1 MRNLRK
7 RYMIG
12 MGKYRSIGLLCLVC
26 MIALTGCALHRNAA
40 GGGELPDG
48 ERQKFEYFYLEAERQ
63 KAIGHDDAAFDLMSR
78 AAEIDTASAAA
89 RFFLAP
95 YYLRLGMYDKAR
107 NDLRYAAE
115 QYPDNYWYNV
125 VYANFSQQSG
135 QHDEAIRIWSRLLE
149 QNPDKSEI
157 NSALAEAYTAKGDLK
172 SAVACYDSLEVSMG
186 MMEPITIEKLKLYGY
201 MGDKEAMVAEA
212 EKLQRTFPQNTDYM
226 RLLGDIYLEA
236 GRDSS
241 ALAMYDRALM
251 LEPENGYVYLSK
263 AGYYEKKGDSI
274 AYNNE
279 IRNALINRHIDVSTK
294 LSIFSTYIVD
304 LMKKKQE
311 LNRVD
316 SLFAEMLE
324 QYPQEEPV
332 HRLFGMY
339 LSSRK
344 EFTRAEEQY
353 AIATD
358 LAPSNPENWLQLI
371 GLYLYQEKYADVI
384 RVGKR
389 AIQYVPDQKDI
400 YMYVAVAS
408 AQTKSYAEAL
418 EMLQTGLTYVDE
430 GDNGTKSFFYGQM
443 GDVYHSSGD
452 REKAYAMYDQALSY
466 NASNVPVLN
475 NYSYFLAIEGRDLDK
490 AERMSAQTVKAEP
503 DNATYLDTY
512 AWIFFKKGDYSL
524 ARLYMKNA
532 LDKSEEPSAELYEH
546 YGDILFMLGEVDEA
560 VEYWQKALD
569 LGSESAE
576 VLKQKIEQ
584 KKYIE
589 P

>member
-1 MRNLRK
+1 MQR
-7 RYMIG
+7 
-12 MGKYRSIGLLCLVC
+12 YRSFVWLCAGLCLV
-26 MIALTGCALHRNAA
+26 LTSCGLYRNTA
-40 GGGELPDG
+40 GGELSD
-48 ERQKFEYFYLEAERQ
+48 EARQKFEYFYLEAERQ
-63 KAIGHDDAAFDLMSR
+63 KALGHNDAAFDLMCR
-78 AAEIDTASAAA
+78 AAEIDTTSAAA

-95 YYLRLGMYDKAR
+95 YYLQLGNYEQAR
-107 NDLRYAAE
+107 TDLRYAAE
-115 QYPDNYWYNV
+115 QYPGNYWYNV

-135 QHDEAIRIWSRLLE
+135 KHDEAIRIWSRLLK
-149 QNPDKSEI
+149 QNPDKGEI

-172 SAVACYDSLEVSMG
+172 SAVACYDSLESAMG

-201 MGDKEAMVAEA
+201 MGNRDAMVAEA

-226 RLLGDIYLEA
+226 RLLGDIYLEV
-236 GRDSS
+236 GRDSA
-241 ALAMYDRALM
+241 ALSMYDRALA

-279 IRNALINRHIDVSTK
+279 IRNALMNRHIDVNTK
-294 LSIFSTYIVD
+294 LNIFSTYIID

-311 LNRVD
+311 LHRVD
-316 SLFAEMLE
+316 SLFTDMLE

-339 LSSRK
+339 LSSRQ

-353 AIATD
+353 AIAAD
-358 LAPSNPENWLQLI
+358 LAPTNPENWLQLI
-371 GLYLYQEKYADVI
+371 GLYLYQEKYPEVI
-384 RVGKR
+384 EVGKR

-408 AQTKSYAEAL
+408 TQAKSYAEAL
-418 EMLQTGLTYVDE
+418 DMLETGLTYVDE
-430 GDNGTKSFFYGQM
+430 RDNETKSFFYGQM

-452 REKAYAMYDQALSY
+452 REKAYAMYDKALSY
-466 NASNVPVLN
+466 NASNIAVLN
-475 NYSYFLAIEGRDLDK
+475 NYSYFLATEGRDLDK

-532 LDKSEEPSAELYEH
+532 LDKSPEASAELFEH
-546 YGDILFMLGEVDEA
+546 YGDILYMLGEVDEA

-569 LGSESAE
+569 AGSESAE
-576 VLKQKIEQ
+576 LLKEKIKQ

>member
-1 MRNLRK
+1 MQR
-7 RYMIG
+7 
-12 MGKYRSIGLLCLVC
+12 YRSIVWLCAGLCLV
-26 MIALTGCALHRNAA
+26 LTSCGLYRNTA
-40 GGGELPDG
+40 GGELSD
-48 ERQKFEYFYLEAERQ
+48 EARQKFEYFYLEAERQ
-63 KAIGHDDAAFDLMSR
+63 KALGHNDAAFDLMCR
-78 AAEIDTASAAA
+78 AAEIDTTSAAA

-95 YYLRLGMYDKAR
+95 YYLQLGNYEQAR
-107 NDLRYAAE
+107 TDLRYAAE
-115 QYPDNYWYNV
+115 QYPGNYWYNV

-135 QHDEAIRIWSRLLE
+135 QHDEAIRIWSRLLK
-149 QNPDKSEI
+149 QNPDKGEI

-172 SAVACYDSLEVSMG
+172 SAVACYDSLESAMG

-201 MGDKEAMVAEA
+201 MGNRDAMVAEA

-226 RLLGDIYLEA
+226 RLLGDIYLEV
-236 GRDSS
+236 GRDSA
-241 ALAMYDRALM
+241 ALSMYDRALA

-279 IRNALINRHIDVSTK
+279 IRNALMNRHIDVNTK
-294 LSIFSTYIVD
+294 LNIFSTYIID

-316 SLFAEMLE
+316 SLFADMLE

-339 LSSRK
+339 LSSRQ

-353 AIATD
+353 AIAAD
-358 LAPSNPENWLQLI
+358 LAPTNPENWLQLI
-371 GLYLYQEKYADVI
+371 GLYLYQEKYPEVI
-384 RVGKR
+384 EVGKR

-408 AQTKSYAEAL
+408 TQTKSYAEAL
-418 EMLQTGLTYVDE
+418 DMLETGLTYVDE
-430 GDNGTKSFFYGQM
+430 RDNETKSFFYGQM

-452 REKAYAMYDQALSY
+452 REKAYAMYDKALSY
-466 NASNVPVLN
+466 NASNIAVLN
-475 NYSYFLAIEGRDLDK
+475 NYSYFLATEGRDLDK

-532 LDKSEEPSAELYEH
+532 LDKSPEASAELFEH
-546 YGDILFMLGEVDEA
+546 YGDILYMLGEVDEA

-569 LGSESAE
+569 AGSESAE
-576 VLKQKIEQ
+576 LLKEKIKQ

>member
-1 MRNLRK
+1 
-7 RYMIG
+7 
-12 MGKYRSIGLLCLVC
+12 
-26 MIALTGCALHRNAA
+26 
-40 GGGELPDG
+40 
-48 ERQKFEYFYLEAERQ
+48 
-63 KAIGHDDAAFDLMSR
+63 MSR

-95 YYLRLGMYDKAR
+95 YYLRLGLYDQAR
-107 NDLRYAAE
+107 GDLRYAAE
-115 QYPDNYWYNV
+115 QHPENYWYNV

-135 QHDEAIRIWSRLLE
+135 QHDEAIRIWSRLLK
-149 QNPDKSEI
+149 QNPDKGEI

-172 SAVACYDSLEVSMG
+172 SAVACYDSLESSMG
-186 MMEPITIEKLKLYGY
+186 IKAPITIEKLKLYEH
-201 MGDKEAMVAEA
+201 MGDMDAMVSEA

-241 ALAMYDRALM
+241 ALAMYDRALEV
-251 LEPENGYVYLSK
+251 EPENGYVYLSK

-279 IRNALINRHIDVSTK
+279 IRNALINRHIDVDTK
-294 LSIFSTYIVD
+294 LNIFSTYIVD

-400 YMYVAVAS
+400 YMCVAVAS
-408 AQTKSYAEAL
+408 TQTKSYAEAL
-418 EMLQTGLTYVDE
+418 EMLETGLTYVDE

-452 REKAYAMYDQALSY
+452 REKAYAMYDLALSY
-466 NASNVPVLN
+466 NASNIPVLN
-475 NYSYFLAIEGRDLDK
+475 NYSYFLAVEGRDLDK

-532 LDKSEEPSAELYEH
+532 IDKSPEPSAELYEH
-546 YGDILFMLGEVDEA
+546 YGDILAMLGELDEA
-560 VEYWQKALD
+560 VTYWQKALD
-569 LGSESAE
+569 LGSESAD
-576 VLKQKIEQ
+576 VLKEKIEQ

-589 P
+589 K

>member
-1 MRNLRK
+1 MQR
-7 RYMIG
+7 
-12 MGKYRSIGLLCLVC
+12 YRSFVWLCAGLCLV
-26 MIALTGCALHRNAA
+26 LTSCGLYRNTA
-40 GGGELPDG
+40 GGELSD
-48 ERQKFEYFYLEAERQ
+48 EARQKFEYFYLEAERQ
-63 KAIGHDDAAFDLMSR
+63 KALGHNDAAFDLMCR
-78 AAEIDTASAAA
+78 AAEIDTTSAAA

-95 YYLRLGMYDKAR
+95 YYLQLGNYEQAR
-107 NDLRYAAE
+107 TDLRYAAE
-115 QYPDNYWYNV
+115 QYPGNYWYNV

-135 QHDEAIRIWSRLLE
+135 KHDEAIRIWSRLLK
-149 QNPDKSEI
+149 QNPDKGEI

-172 SAVACYDSLEVSMG
+172 SAVACYDSLESAMG

-201 MGDKEAMVAEA
+201 MGNRDAMVAEA

-226 RLLGDIYLEA
+226 RLLGDIYLEV
-236 GRDSS
+236 GRDSA
-241 ALAMYDRALM
+241 ALSMYDRALA

-279 IRNALINRHIDVSTK
+279 IRNALMNRHIDVNTK
-294 LSIFSTYIVD
+294 LNIFSTYIID

-316 SLFAEMLE
+316 SLFADMLE

-344 EFTRAEEQY
+344 EFARAEEQY
-353 AIATD
+353 ATAAD
-358 LAPSNPENWLQLI
+358 LAPTNPENWLQLI
-371 GLYLYQEKYADVI
+371 GLYLYQEKYPEVI
-384 RVGKR
+384 EVGKR
-389 AIQYVPDQKDI
+389 SIQYVPDQKDI

-408 AQTKSYAEAL
+408 TQTKSYAEAL
-418 EMLQTGLTYVDE
+418 DMLETGLTYVDE
-430 GDNGTKSFFYGQM
+430 RDNETKSFFYGQM

-452 REKAYAMYDQALSY
+452 REKAYAMYDKALSY
-466 NASNVPVLN
+466 NASNIAVLN
-475 NYSYFLAIEGRDLDK
+475 NYSYFLATEGRDLDK

-532 LDKSEEPSAELYEH
+532 LDKSPEASAELFEH
-546 YGDILFMLGEVDEA
+546 YGDILYMLGEVDEA

-569 LGSESAE
+569 AGSESAE
-576 VLKQKIEQ
+576 LLKEKIKQ

>member
-1 MRNLRK
+1 MQR
-7 RYMIG
+7 
-12 MGKYRSIGLLCLVC
+12 YRSFVWLCAGLCLV
-26 MIALTGCALHRNAA
+26 LTSCGLYRNTA
-40 GGGELPDG
+40 GGELSD
-48 ERQKFEYFYLEAERQ
+48 EARQKFEYFYLEAERQ
-63 KAIGHDDAAFDLMSR
+63 KALGHNDAAFDLMCR
-78 AAEIDTASAAA
+78 AAEIDTTSAAA

-95 YYLRLGMYDKAR
+95 YYLQLGNYEQAR
-107 NDLRYAAE
+107 TDLRYAAE
-115 QYPDNYWYNV
+115 QYPGNYWYNV

-135 QHDEAIRIWSRLLE
+135 QHDEAIRIWSRLLK
-149 QNPDKSEI
+149 QNPDKGEI

-172 SAVACYDSLEVSMG
+172 SAVACYDSLESAMG

-201 MGDKEAMVAEA
+201 MGNRDAMVAEA

-226 RLLGDIYLEA
+226 RLLGDIYLEV
-236 GRDSS
+236 GRDSA
-241 ALAMYDRALM
+241 ALSMYDRALA

-279 IRNALINRHIDVSTK
+279 IRNALMNRHIDVNTK
-294 LSIFSTYIVD
+294 LNIFSTYIID

-316 SLFAEMLE
+316 SLFADMLE

-339 LSSRK
+339 LSSRQ
-344 EFTRAEEQY
+344 EFARAEEQY
-353 AIATD
+353 AIAAD
-358 LAPSNPENWLQLI
+358 LAPTNPENWLQLI
-371 GLYLYQEKYADVI
+371 GLYLYQEKYPEVI
-384 RVGKR
+384 EVGKR

-408 AQTKSYAEAL
+408 TQTKSYAEAL
-418 EMLQTGLTYVDE
+418 DMLETGLTYVDE
-430 GDNGTKSFFYGQM
+430 RDNETKSFFYGQM

-452 REKAYAMYDQALSY
+452 REKAYAMYDKALSY
-466 NASNVPVLN
+466 NASNIAVLN
-475 NYSYFLAIEGRDLDK
+475 NYSYFLATEGRDLDK

-532 LDKSEEPSAELYEH
+532 IDKSPEPSAELFEH
-546 YGDILFMLGEVDEA
+546 YGDILYMLGEVDEA

-569 LGSESAE
+569 LGSESAD
-576 VLKQKIEQ
+576 VLKEKIKQ

-589 P
+589 Q

>member
-1 MRNLRK
+1 MK
-7 RYMIG
+7 
-12 MGKYRSIGLLCLVC
+12 KYRYIGLLCLAGCV
-26 MIALTGCALHRNAA
+26 ALSGCAVHRSTVAD
-40 GGGELPDG
+40 ELSAG

-63 KAIGHDDAAFDLMSR
+63 KALGHNDAAFDLMSR
-78 AAEIDTASAAA
+78 AAEIDTTSAAA

-95 YYLRLGMYDKAR
+95 YYLQLGLYDQAR

-115 QYPDNYWYNV
+115 EYPDNYWYNV
-125 VYANFSQQSG
+125 VYANFSQRSG
-135 QHDEAIRIWSRLLE
+135 QHDEAIRIWSRLLKK
-149 QNPDKSEI
+149 NPDKGEI

-172 SAVACYDSLEVSMG
+172 SAIACYDSLESSMG
-186 MMEPITIEKLKLYGY
+186 MMEPITIEKLRLYGY
-201 MGDKEAMVAEA
+201 MGDKEAMVSEA
-212 EKLQRTFPQNTDYM
+212 EKLQHTFPQNTDYM

-236 GRDSS
+236 GRDSA
-241 ALAMYDRALM
+241 ALSMYDRALS

-279 IRNALINRHIDVSTK
+279 IRNALLNRHVDVDTK
-294 LSIFSTYIVD
+294 LNIFRTYIVD
-304 LMKKKQE
+304 LMKKNKE

-316 SLFAEMLE
+316 SLFVEMLE

-332 HRLFGMY
+332 HSLYGMY

-344 EFTRAEEQY
+344 EFSRAEEQY

-358 LAPSNPENWLQLI
+358 LDPTNPDNWLQLI
-371 GLYLYQEKYADVI
+371 GLYLYQEKYPDVI

-418 EMLQTGLTYVDE
+418 EMLETGLTYVDE

-443 GDVYHSSGD
+443 GDVYHSSGN
-452 REKAYAMYDQALSY
+452 REKAYEMYDLALSY
-466 NASNVPVLN
+466 NASNIPVLN
-475 NYSYFLAIEGRDLDK
+475 NYSYFLALDGSDLDK

-532 LDKSEEPSAELYEH
+532 IDKSPEPSAELFEH
-546 YGDILFMLGEVDEA
+546 YGDILYMLGEVDEA

-569 LGSESAE
+569 LGSESAD
-576 VLKQKIEQ
+576 VLKEKIKQ

-589 P
+589 Q

>member
-1 MRNLRK
+1 MQR
-7 RYMIG
+7 
-12 MGKYRSIGLLCLVC
+12 YRSIVWLCAGLCLV
-26 MIALTGCALHRNAA
+26 LTSCGLYRNTA
-40 GGGELPDG
+40 GGELSD
-48 ERQKFEYFYLEAERQ
+48 EARQKFEYFYLEAERQ
-63 KAIGHDDAAFDLMSR
+63 KALGHNDAAFDLMCR
-78 AAEIDTASAAA
+78 AAEIDTTSAAA

-95 YYLRLGMYDKAR
+95 YYLQLGNYEQAR
-107 NDLRYAAE
+107 TDLRYAAE
-115 QYPDNYWYNV
+115 QYPGNYWYNV

-135 QHDEAIRIWSRLLE
+135 QHDEAIRIWSRLLK
-149 QNPDKSEI
+149 QNPDKGEI

-172 SAVACYDSLEVSMG
+172 SAVACYDSLESAMG

-201 MGDKEAMVAEA
+201 MGNREAMVAEA
-212 EKLQRTFPQNTDYM
+212 AKLQRTFPQNTDYM
-226 RLLGDIYLEA
+226 RLLGDIYLEV
-236 GRDSS
+236 GRDSA
-241 ALAMYDRALM
+241 ALSMYDRALA

-279 IRNALINRHIDVSTK
+279 IRNALMNRHIDVNTK
-294 LSIFSTYIVD
+294 LNIFSTYIID

-311 LNRVD
+311 LHRVD
-316 SLFAEMLE
+316 SLFTDMLE

-339 LSSRK
+339 LSSRQ

-353 AIATD
+353 AIAAD
-358 LAPSNPENWLQLI
+358 LAPTNPENWLQLI
-371 GLYLYQEKYADVI
+371 GLYLYQEKYPEVI
-384 RVGKR
+384 EVGKR

-408 AQTKSYAEAL
+408 TQTKSYAEAL
-418 EMLQTGLTYVDE
+418 DMLETGLTYVDE
-430 GDNGTKSFFYGQM
+430 RDNETKSFFYGQM

-452 REKAYAMYDQALSY
+452 REKAYAMYDKALSY
-466 NASNVPVLN
+466 NASNIAVLN
-475 NYSYFLAIEGRDLDK
+475 NYSYFLATEGRDLDK

-532 LDKSEEPSAELYEH
+532 LDKSPEASAELFEH
-546 YGDILFMLGEVDEA
+546 YGDILYMLGEVDEA

-569 LGSESAE
+569 AGSESAE
-576 VLKQKIEQ
+576 LLKEKIKQ

>member
-1 MRNLRK
+1 MQR
-7 RYMIG
+7 
-12 MGKYRSIGLLCLVC
+12 YRSFVWLCAGLCLV
-26 MIALTGCALHRNAA
+26 LTSCGLYRNTA
-40 GGGELPDG
+40 GGELSD
-48 ERQKFEYFYLEAERQ
+48 EARQKFEYFYLEAERQ
-63 KAIGHDDAAFDLMSR
+63 KALGHNDAAFDLMCR
-78 AAEIDTASAAA
+78 AAEIDTTSAAA

-95 YYLRLGMYDKAR
+95 YYLQLGNYEQAR
-107 NDLRYAAE
+107 TDLRYAAE
-115 QYPDNYWYNV
+115 QYPGNYWYNV

-135 QHDEAIRIWSRLLE
+135 QHDEAIRIWSRLLK
-149 QNPDKSEI
+149 QNPDKGEI

-172 SAVACYDSLEVSMG
+172 SAVACYDSLESAMG

-201 MGDKEAMVAEA
+201 MGNREAMVAEA
-212 EKLQRTFPQNTDYM
+212 AKLQRTFPQNTDYM
-226 RLLGDIYLEA
+226 RLLGDIYLEV
-236 GRDSS
+236 GRDSA
-241 ALAMYDRALM
+241 ALSMYDRALA

-279 IRNALINRHIDVSTK
+279 IRNALMNRHIDVNTK
-294 LSIFSTYIVD
+294 LNIFSTYIID

-311 LNRVD
+311 LHRVD
-316 SLFAEMLE
+316 SLFTDMLE

-339 LSSRK
+339 LSSRQ

-353 AIATD
+353 AIAAD
-358 LAPSNPENWLQLI
+358 LAPTNPENWLQLI
-371 GLYLYQEKYADVI
+371 GLYLYQEKYPEVI
-384 RVGKR
+384 EVGKR

-408 AQTKSYAEAL
+408 TQTKSYAEAL
-418 EMLQTGLTYVDE
+418 DMLETGLTYVDE
-430 GDNGTKSFFYGQM
+430 RDNETKSFFYGQM

-452 REKAYAMYDQALSY
+452 REKAYAMYDKALSY
-466 NASNVPVLN
+466 NASNIAVLN
-475 NYSYFLAIEGRDLDK
+475 NYSYFLATEGRDLDK

-532 LDKSEEPSAELYEH
+532 LDKSPEASAELFEH
-546 YGDILFMLGEVDEA
+546 YGDILYMLGEVDEA

-569 LGSESAE
+569 AGSESAE
-576 VLKQKIEQ
+576 LLKEKIKQ

>member
-1 MRNLRK
+1 MQR
-7 RYMIG
+7 
-12 MGKYRSIGLLCLVC
+12 YRSFVWLCAGLCLV
-26 MIALTGCALHRNAA
+26 LTSCGLYRNTA
-40 GGGELPDG
+40 GGELSD
-48 ERQKFEYFYLEAERQ
+48 EAHQKFEYFYLEAERQ
-63 KAIGHDDAAFDLMSR
+63 KALGHNDAAFDLMCR
-78 AAEIDTASAAA
+78 AAEIDTTSAAA

-95 YYLRLGMYDKAR
+95 YYLQLGNYEQAR
-107 NDLRYAAE
+107 TDLRYAAE
-115 QYPDNYWYNV
+115 QYPGNYWYNV

-135 QHDEAIRIWSRLLE
+135 QHDEAIRIWSRLLK
-149 QNPDKSEI
+149 QNPDKGEI

-172 SAVACYDSLEVSMG
+172 SAVACYDSLESAMG

-201 MGDKEAMVAEA
+201 MGNRDAMVAEA

-226 RLLGDIYLEA
+226 RLLGDIYLEV
-236 GRDSS
+236 GRDSA
-241 ALAMYDRALM
+241 ALSMYDRALA

-279 IRNALINRHIDVSTK
+279 IRNALMNRHIDVNTK
-294 LSIFSTYIVD
+294 LNIFSTYIID

-316 SLFAEMLE
+316 SLFADMLE

-344 EFTRAEEQY
+344 EFARAEEQY
-353 AIATD
+353 ATAAD
-358 LAPSNPENWLQLI
+358 LAPTNPENWLQLI
-371 GLYLYQEKYADVI
+371 GLYLYQEKYPEVI
-384 RVGKR
+384 EVGKR
-389 AIQYVPDQKDI
+389 SIQYVPDQKDI

-408 AQTKSYAEAL
+408 TQTKSYAEAL
-418 EMLQTGLTYVDE
+418 DMLETGLTYVDE
-430 GDNGTKSFFYGQM
+430 RDNETKSFFYGQM

-452 REKAYAMYDQALSY
+452 REKAYAMYDKALSY
-466 NASNVPVLN
+466 NASNIAVLN
-475 NYSYFLAIEGRDLDK
+475 NYSYFLATEGRDLDK

-532 LDKSEEPSAELYEH
+532 LDKSPEASAELFEH
-546 YGDILFMLGEVDEA
+546 YGDILYMLGEVDEA

-569 LGSESAE
+569 AGSESAE
-576 VLKQKIEQ
+576 LLKEKIKQ

>member
-1 MRNLRK
+1 MQR
-7 RYMIG
+7 
-12 MGKYRSIGLLCLVC
+12 YRSIVWLCAGLCLV
-26 MIALTGCALHRNAA
+26 LTSCGLYRNTA
-40 GGGELPDG
+40 GGELSD
-48 ERQKFEYFYLEAERQ
+48 EARQKFEYFYLEAERQ
-63 KAIGHDDAAFDLMSR
+63 KALGHNDAAFDLMCR
-78 AAEIDTASAAA
+78 AAEIDTTSAAA

-95 YYLRLGMYDKAR
+95 YYLQLGNYEQAR
-107 NDLRYAAE
+107 TDLRYAAE
-115 QYPDNYWYNV
+115 QYPGNYWYNV

-135 QHDEAIRIWSRLLE
+135 QHDEAIRIWSRLLK
-149 QNPDKSEI
+149 QNPDKGEI

-172 SAVACYDSLEVSMG
+172 SAVACYDSLESAMG

-201 MGDKEAMVAEA
+201 MGNRDAMVAEA

-226 RLLGDIYLEA
+226 RLLGDIYLEV
-236 GRDSS
+236 GRDSA
-241 ALAMYDRALM
+241 ALSMYDRALA

-279 IRNALINRHIDVSTK
+279 IRNALMNRHIDVNTK
-294 LSIFSTYIVD
+294 LNIFSTYIID

-311 LNRVD
+311 LHRVD
-316 SLFAEMLE
+316 SLFTDMLE

-339 LSSRK
+339 LSSRQ

-353 AIATD
+353 AIAAD
-358 LAPSNPENWLQLI
+358 LAPTNPENWLQLI
-371 GLYLYQEKYADVI
+371 GLYLYQEKYPEVI
-384 RVGKR
+384 EVGKR

-408 AQTKSYAEAL
+408 TQTKSYAEAL
-418 EMLQTGLTYVDE
+418 DMLETGLTYVDE
-430 GDNGTKSFFYGQM
+430 RDNETKSFFYGQM

-452 REKAYAMYDQALSY
+452 REKAYAMYDKALSY
-466 NASNVPVLN
+466 NASNIAVLN
-475 NYSYFLAIEGRDLDK
+475 NYSYFLATEGRDLDK

-532 LDKSEEPSAELYEH
+532 LDKSPEASAELFEH
-546 YGDILFMLGEVDEA
+546 YGDILYMLGEVDEA

-569 LGSESAE
+569 AGSESAE
-576 VLKQKIEQ
+576 LLKEKIKQ

>member
-1 MRNLRK
+1 MGIKMRK
-7 RYMIG
+7 YKV
-12 MGKYRSIGLLCLVC
+12 MGLFSLLAVLF
-26 MIALTGCALHRNAA
+26 LSGCALHKGTARDSEILSAD
-40 GGGELPDG
+40 EY
-48 ERQKFEYFYLEAERQ
+48 QKFEYFYLEAERM
-63 KAIGHDDAAFDLMSR
+63 KAIGENDAAFDLMRR
-78 AAEIDTASAAA
+78 AADIDTTSAAA

-95 YYLRLGMYDKAR
+95 YYLRMGLYEQAR
-107 NDLRYAAE
+107 NDEPAAAE
-115 QYPDNYWYNV
+115 IYPDNYWYNV

-135 QHDEAIRIWSRLLE
+135 QHDEAIRIWSRLLK

-172 SAVACYDSLEVSMG
+172 SAVACYDSMEMAMG
-186 MMEPITIEKLKLYGY
+186 MMEPITIEKLRLYEH
-201 MGDKEAMVAEA
+201 MHDMESMVSEA
-212 EKLQRTFPQNTDYM
+212 EKLQRTYPHNTDYM
-226 RLLGDIYLEA
+226 KLLGDIYLEA

-241 ALAMYDRALM
+241 ALSMYDRALE
-251 LEPENGYVYLSK
+251 LEPENGYVYLSR

-279 IRNALINRHIDVSTK
+279 IRNALMNRHIDVDTK

-344 EFTRAEEQY
+344 EFAQAEEQY

-371 GLYLYQEKYADVI
+371 GLYLYQEKYPDVI
-384 RVGKR
+384 RVGKK
-389 AIQYVPDQKDI
+389 AIQYVPDQNDI

-408 AQTKSYAEAL
+408 MQTKSYDEAL
-418 EMLQTGLTYVDE
+418 EMLETGLSYVDE
-430 GDNGTKSFFYGQM
+430 GDTRTKSFFYGQM
-443 GDVYHSSGD
+443 GDVYHASGN
-452 REKAYAMYDQALSY
+452 REKAYEMYDKALSY
-466 NASNVPVLN
+466 NASNIAVLN
-475 NYSYFLAIEGRDLDK
+475 NYSYFLALEGRDLGK

-512 AWIFFKKGDYSL
+512 AWIFFKQGNYTL

-532 LDKSEEPSAELYEH
+532 LDKAEEPSTELFEH

-569 LGSESAE
+569 MGSESADL
-576 VLKQKIEQ
+576 LKEKIKE

>member
-1 MRNLRK
+1 MQR
-7 RYMIG
+7 
-12 MGKYRSIGLLCLVC
+12 YRSIVWLCAGLCLV
-26 MIALTGCALHRNAA
+26 LTSCGLYRNTA
-40 GGGELPDG
+40 GGELSD
-48 ERQKFEYFYLEAERQ
+48 EARQKFEYFYLEAERQ
-63 KAIGHDDAAFDLMSR
+63 KALGHNDAAFDLMCR
-78 AAEIDTASAAA
+78 AAEIDTTSAAA

-95 YYLRLGMYDKAR
+95 YYLQLGNYEQAHT
-107 NDLRYAAE
+107 DLRYAAE
-115 QYPDNYWYNV
+115 QYPGNYWYNV

-135 QHDEAIRIWSRLLE
+135 QHDEAIRIWSRLLK
-149 QNPDKSEI
+149 QNPDKGEI

-172 SAVACYDSLEVSMG
+172 SAVACYDSLESAMG

-201 MGDKEAMVAEA
+201 MGNREAMVAEA

-226 RLLGDIYLEA
+226 RLLGDIYLEV
-236 GRDSS
+236 GRDSAALS
-241 ALAMYDRALM
+241 MYDQALA

-279 IRNALINRHIDVSTK
+279 IRNALMNRHIDVNTK
-294 LSIFSTYIVD
+294 LNIFSTYIID

-311 LNRVD
+311 LHRVD
-316 SLFAEMLE
+316 SLFTDMLE

-339 LSSRK
+339 LSSRQ

-353 AIATD
+353 AIAAD
-358 LAPSNPENWLQLI
+358 LAPTNPENWLQLI
-371 GLYLYQEKYADVI
+371 GLYLYQEKYPEVI
-384 RVGKR
+384 EVGKR

-408 AQTKSYAEAL
+408 TQTKSYAEAL
-418 EMLQTGLTYVDE
+418 DMLETGLTYVDE
-430 GDNGTKSFFYGQM
+430 RDNETKSFFYGQM

-452 REKAYAMYDQALSY
+452 REKAYAMYDKALSY
-466 NASNVPVLN
+466 NASNIAVLN
-475 NYSYFLAIEGRDLDK
+475 NYSYFLATEGRDLDK

-532 LDKSEEPSAELYEH
+532 LDKSPEASAELFEH
-546 YGDILFMLGEVDEA
+546 YGDILYMLGEVDEA

-569 LGSESAE
+569 AGSESAE
-576 VLKQKIEQ
+576 LLKEKIKQ

>member
-1 MRNLRK
+1 MQR
-7 RYMIG
+7 
-12 MGKYRSIGLLCLVC
+12 YRSFVWLCAGLCLV
-26 MIALTGCALHRNAA
+26 LTSCGLYRNTA
-40 GGGELPDG
+40 GGELSD
-48 ERQKFEYFYLEAERQ
+48 EARQKFEYFYLEAERQ
-63 KAIGHDDAAFDLMSR
+63 KALGHNDAAFDLMCR
-78 AAEIDTASAAA
+78 AAEIDTTSAAA

-95 YYLRLGMYDKAR
+95 YYLQLGNYEQAR
-107 NDLRYAAE
+107 TDLRYAAE
-115 QYPDNYWYNV
+115 QYPGNYWYNV

-135 QHDEAIRIWSRLLE
+135 QHDEAIRIWSRLLK
-149 QNPDKSEI
+149 QNPDKGEI

-172 SAVACYDSLEVSMG
+172 SAVACYDSLESAMG

-201 MGDKEAMVAEA
+201 MGNRDAMVAEA

-226 RLLGDIYLEA
+226 RLLGDIYLEV
-236 GRDSS
+236 GRDSA
-241 ALAMYDRALM
+241 ALSMYDRALA

-279 IRNALINRHIDVSTK
+279 IRNALMNRHIDVNTK
-294 LSIFSTYIVD
+294 LNIFSTYIID

-316 SLFAEMLE
+316 SLFADMLE

-339 LSSRK
+339 LSSRQ

-353 AIATD
+353 AIAAD
-358 LAPSNPENWLQLI
+358 LAPTNPENWLQLI
-371 GLYLYQEKYADVI
+371 GLYLYQEKYPEVI
-384 RVGKR
+384 EVGKR

-408 AQTKSYAEAL
+408 TQTKSYAEAL
-418 EMLQTGLTYVDE
+418 DMLETGLTYVDE
-430 GDNGTKSFFYGQM
+430 RDNETKSFFYGQM

-452 REKAYAMYDQALSY
+452 REKAYAMYDKALSY
-466 NASNVPVLN
+466 NASNIAVLN
-475 NYSYFLAIEGRDLDK
+475 NYSYFLATEGRDLDK
-490 AERMSAQTVKAEP
+490 AERMSAQTVKVEP

-532 LDKSEEPSAELYEH
+532 LDKSRRPVPNCLNTMATYSICWARSTRRWNIGRRHSMPVVSRPSC
-546 YGDILFMLGEVDEA
+546 
-560 VEYWQKALD
+560 
-569 LGSESAE
+569 
-576 VLKQKIEQ
+576 
-584 KKYIE
+584 
-589 P
+589 

>member
-1 MRNLRK
+1 MQR
-7 RYMIG
+7 
-12 MGKYRSIGLLCLVC
+12 YRSFVWLCAGLCLV
-26 MIALTGCALHRNAA
+26 LTSCGLYRNTA
-40 GGGELPDG
+40 GGELSD
-48 ERQKFEYFYLEAERQ
+48 EARQKFEYFYLEAERQ
-63 KAIGHDDAAFDLMSR
+63 KALGHNDAAFDLMCR
-78 AAEIDTASAAA
+78 AAEIDTTSAAA

-95 YYLRLGMYDKAR
+95 YYLQLGNYEQAR
-107 NDLRYAAE
+107 TDLRYAAE
-115 QYPDNYWYNV
+115 QYPGNYWYNV

-135 QHDEAIRIWSRLLE
+135 QHDEAIRIWSRLLK
-149 QNPDKSEI
+149 QNPDKGEI

-172 SAVACYDSLEVSMG
+172 SAVACYDSLESAMG

-201 MGDKEAMVAEA
+201 MGNRDAMVAEA

-226 RLLGDIYLEA
+226 RLLGDIYLEV
-236 GRDSS
+236 GRDSA
-241 ALAMYDRALM
+241 ALSMYDRALA

-279 IRNALINRHIDVSTK
+279 IRNALMNRHIDVNTK
-294 LSIFSTYIVD
+294 LNIFSTYIID

-316 SLFAEMLE
+316 SLFADMLE

-339 LSSRK
+339 LSSRQ
-344 EFTRAEEQY
+344 EFARAEEQY
-353 AIATD
+353 AIAAD
-358 LAPSNPENWLQLI
+358 LAPTNPENWLQLI
-371 GLYLYQEKYADVI
+371 GLYLYQEKYPEVI
-384 RVGKR
+384 EVGKR

-408 AQTKSYAEAL
+408 TQTKSYAEAL
-418 EMLQTGLTYVDE
+418 DMLETGLTYVDE
-430 GDNGTKSFFYGQM
+430 RDNETKSFFYGQM

-452 REKAYAMYDQALSY
+452 REKAYAMYDKALSY
-466 NASNVPVLN
+466 NASNIAVLN
-475 NYSYFLAIEGRDLDK
+475 NYSYFLATEGRDLDK

-524 ARLYMKNA
+524 TRLYMKNA
-532 LDKSEEPSAELYEH
+532 LDKSPEASAELFEH
-546 YGDILFMLGEVDEA
+546 YGDILYMLGEVDEA

-569 LGSESAE
+569 AGSESAE
-576 VLKQKIEQ
+576 LLKEKIKQ

>member
-1 MRNLRK
+1 MQR
-7 RYMIG
+7 
-12 MGKYRSIGLLCLVC
+12 YRSFVWLCAGLCLV
-26 MIALTGCALHRNAA
+26 LTSCGLYRNTA
-40 GGGELPDG
+40 GGELSD
-48 ERQKFEYFYLEAERQ
+48 EARQKFEYFYLEAERQ
-63 KAIGHDDAAFDLMSR
+63 KALGHNDAAFDLMCR
-78 AAEIDTASAAA
+78 AAEIDTTSAAA

-95 YYLRLGMYDKAR
+95 YYLQLGNYEQAR
-107 NDLRYAAE
+107 TDLRYAAE
-115 QYPDNYWYNV
+115 QYPGNYWYNV

-135 QHDEAIRIWSRLLE
+135 QHDEAIRIWSRLLK
-149 QNPDKSEI
+149 QNPDKGEI

-172 SAVACYDSLEVSMG
+172 SAVACYDSLESAMG

-201 MGDKEAMVAEA
+201 MGNRDAMVAEA

-226 RLLGDIYLEA
+226 RLLGDIYLEV
-236 GRDSS
+236 GRDSA
-241 ALAMYDRALM
+241 ALSMYDRALA

-279 IRNALINRHIDVSTK
+279 IRNALMNRHIDVNTK
-294 LSIFSTYIVD
+294 LNIFSTYIID

-316 SLFAEMLE
+316 SLFADMLE

-339 LSSRK
+339 LSSRQ

-353 AIATD
+353 AIAAD
-358 LAPSNPENWLQLI
+358 LAPTNPENWLQLI
-371 GLYLYQEKYADVI
+371 GLYLYQEKYPEVI
-384 RVGKR
+384 EVGKR

-408 AQTKSYAEAL
+408 TQTKSYAEAL
-418 EMLQTGLTYVDE
+418 DMLETGLTYVDE
-430 GDNGTKSFFYGQM
+430 RDNETKSFFYGQM

-452 REKAYAMYDQALSY
+452 REKAYAMYDKALSY
-466 NASNVPVLN
+466 NASNIAVLN
-475 NYSYFLAIEGRDLDK
+475 NYSYFLATEGRDLDK

-532 LDKSEEPSAELYEH
+532 LDKSPEASAELFEH
-546 YGDILFMLGEVDEA
+546 YGDILYMLGEVDEA

-569 LGSESAE
+569 AGSESAE
-576 VLKQKIEQ
+576 LLKEKIKQ

>member
-1 MRNLRK
+1 MMRMMSMRK
-7 RYMIG
+7 Y
-12 MGKYRSIGLLCLVC
+12 GKIALLCVAWC
-26 MIALTGCALHRNAA
+26 VALTGCALHRSGA
-40 GGGELPDG
+40 GEGELSAE

-63 KAIGHDDAAFDLMSR
+63 KALDHDDAAFDLMSR

-95 YYLRLGMYDKAR
+95 YYLRLGLYDQAR
-107 NDLRYAAE
+107 GDLRYAAE
-115 QYPDNYWYNV
+115 QHPENYWYNV

-135 QHDEAIRIWSRLLE
+135 QHDEAIRIWSRLLK
-149 QNPDKSEI
+149 QNPDKGEI

-172 SAVACYDSLEVSMG
+172 SAVACYDSLESSMG
-186 MMEPITIEKLKLYGY
+186 IKAPITIEKLKLYEH
-201 MGDKEAMVAEA
+201 MGDMDAMVSEA

-226 RLLGDIYLEA
+226 RLLGDIYLET

-241 ALAMYDRALM
+241 ALAMYDRALEV
-251 LEPENGYVYLSK
+251 EPENGYVYLSK

-279 IRNALINRHIDVSTK
+279 IRNALTSRHIDVDTK
-294 LSIFSTYIVD
+294 LNIFSTYIVD

-408 AQTKSYAEAL
+408 TQAKSYAEAL
-418 EMLQTGLTYVDE
+418 EMLETGLTYVDE

-452 REKAYAMYDQALSY
+452 REKAYAMYDLALSY
-466 NASNVPVLN
+466 NASNIPVLN
-475 NYSYFLAIEGRDLDK
+475 NYSYFLAVEGRDLDK

-532 LDKSEEPSAELYEH
+532 IDKSPEPSAELYEH
-546 YGDILFMLGEVDEA
+546 YGDILAMLGELDEA
-560 VEYWQKALD
+560 VTYWQKALD
-569 LGSESAE
+569 LGSESAD
-576 VLKQKIEQ
+576 VLKEKIEQ

-589 P
+589 K

>member
-1 MRNLRK
+1 MQR
-7 RYMIG
+7 
-12 MGKYRSIGLLCLVC
+12 YRSIVWLCAGLCLV
-26 MIALTGCALHRNAA
+26 LTSGGLYRNTA
-40 GGGELPDG
+40 GGELSD
-48 ERQKFEYFYLEAERQ
+48 EARQKFEYFYLEAERQ
-63 KAIGHDDAAFDLMSR
+63 KALGHNDAAFDLMCR
-78 AAEIDTASAAA
+78 AAEIDTTSAAA

-95 YYLRLGMYDKAR
+95 YYLQLGNYEQAHT
-107 NDLRYAAE
+107 DLRYAAE
-115 QYPDNYWYNV
+115 QYPGNYWYNV

-135 QHDEAIRIWSRLLE
+135 QHDEAIRIWSRLLK
-149 QNPDKSEI
+149 QNPDKGEI

-172 SAVACYDSLEVSMG
+172 SAVACYDSLESAMG

-201 MGDKEAMVAEA
+201 MGNREAMVAEA

-226 RLLGDIYLEA
+226 RLLGDIYLEV
-236 GRDSS
+236 GRDSAALS
-241 ALAMYDRALM
+241 MYDQALA

-279 IRNALINRHIDVSTK
+279 IRNALMNRHIDVNTK
-294 LSIFSTYIVD
+294 LNIFSTYIID

-311 LNRVD
+311 LHRVD
-316 SLFAEMLE
+316 SLFTDMLE

-339 LSSRK
+339 LSSRQ

-353 AIATD
+353 AIAAD
-358 LAPSNPENWLQLI
+358 LAPTNPENWLQLI
-371 GLYLYQEKYADVI
+371 GLYLYQEKYPEVI
-384 RVGKR
+384 EVGKR

-408 AQTKSYAEAL
+408 TQTKSYAEAL
-418 EMLQTGLTYVDE
+418 DMLETGLTYVDE
-430 GDNGTKSFFYGQM
+430 RDNETKSFFYGQM

-452 REKAYAMYDQALSY
+452 REKAYAMYDKALSY
-466 NASNVPVLN
+466 NASNIAVLN
-475 NYSYFLAIEGRDLDK
+475 NYSYFLATEGRDLDK

-532 LDKSEEPSAELYEH
+532 LDKSPEASAELFEH
-546 YGDILFMLGEVDEA
+546 YGDILYMLGEVDEA

-569 LGSESAE
+569 AGSESAE
-576 VLKQKIEQ
+576 LLKEKIKQ

>member
-1 MRNLRK
+1 MR
-7 RYMIG
+7 
-12 MGKYRSIGLLCLVC
+12 KYGTIALLCVAGC
-26 MIALTGCALHRNAA
+26 VALTGCALHKSGAR
-40 GGGELPDG
+40 GELSAE

-63 KAIGHDDAAFDLMSR
+63 KALDHDDAAFDLMSR

-95 YYLRLGMYDKAR
+95 YYLRMGFYDQAR
-107 NDLRYAAE
+107 SDLRYAAE
-115 QYPDNYWYNV
+115 QHPDNYWYNV
-125 VYANFSQQSG
+125 VYANFSQQIG
-135 QHDEAIRIWSRLLE
+135 QHDEAIRIWSRLLK
-149 QNPDKSEI
+149 QNPDKGEI

-172 SAVACYDSLEVSMG
+172 SAVACYDSLELSMG
-186 MMEPITIEKLKLYGY
+186 IMAPITIEKLKLYER
-201 MGDKEAMVAEA
+201 MADMDAMVSEA

-226 RLLGDIYLEA
+226 RLLGDIYLEM

-241 ALAMYDRALM
+241 ALAMYDRALEV
-251 LEPENGYVYLSK
+251 EPENGYVYLSK

-279 IRNALINRHIDVSTK
+279 IRNALTSRHIDVDTK
-294 LSIFSTYIVD
+294 LNIFSTYIVD

-316 SLFAEMLE
+316 LLFAEMLE

-332 HRLFGMY
+332 HRRFGMY

-408 AQTKSYAEAL
+408 TQAKTMKLKNEKMVDSVL
-418 EMLQTGLTYVDE
+418 PVMNDWMRLWSPMRCRFSFHVMLF
-430 GDNGTKSFFYGQM
+430 S
-443 GDVYHSSGD
+443 
-452 REKAYAMYDQALSY
+452 R
-466 NASNVPVLN
+466 
-475 NYSYFLAIEGRDLDK
+475 
-490 AERMSAQTVKAEP
+490 
-503 DNATYLDTY
+503 
-512 AWIFFKKGDYSL
+512 
-524 ARLYMKNA
+524 
-532 LDKSEEPSAELYEH
+532 
-546 YGDILFMLGEVDEA
+546 
-560 VEYWQKALD
+560 
-569 LGSESAE
+569 
-576 VLKQKIEQ
+576 
-584 KKYIE
+584 
-589 P
+589 

>member
-1 MRNLRK
+1 M
-7 RYMIG
+7 
-12 MGKYRSIGLLCLVC
+12 MGISMKKYRYIGLLCLAGCV
-26 MIALTGCALHRNAA
+26 ALSGCAVHRSTVAD
-40 GGGELPDG
+40 ELSAG

-63 KAIGHDDAAFDLMSR
+63 KALGHNDAAFDLMSR
-78 AAEIDTASAAA
+78 AAEIDTTSAAA

-95 YYLRLGMYDKAR
+95 YYLQLGLYDQAR

-115 QYPDNYWYNV
+115 EYPDNYWYNV
-125 VYANFSQQSG
+125 VYANFSQRSG
-135 QHDEAIRIWSRLLE
+135 QHDEAIRIWSRLLKK
-149 QNPDKSEI
+149 NPDKGEI

-172 SAVACYDSLEVSMG
+172 SAIACYDSLESSMG
-186 MMEPITIEKLKLYGY
+186 MMEPITIEKLRLYGY
-201 MGDKEAMVAEA
+201 MGDKEAMVSEA
-212 EKLQRTFPQNTDYM
+212 EKLQHTFPQNTDYM

-236 GRDSS
+236 GRDSA
-241 ALAMYDRALM
+241 ALSMYDRALS

-279 IRNALINRHIDVSTK
+279 IRNALLNRHVDVDTK
-294 LSIFSTYIVD
+294 LNIFRTYIVD
-304 LMKKKQE
+304 LMKKNKE

-316 SLFAEMLE
+316 SLFVEMLE

-332 HRLFGMY
+332 HSLYGMY

-344 EFTRAEEQY
+344 EFSRAEEQY

-358 LAPSNPENWLQLI
+358 LDPTNPDNWLQLI
-371 GLYLYQEKYADVI
+371 GLYLYQEKYPDVI

-418 EMLQTGLTYVDE
+418 EMLETGLTYVDE

-443 GDVYHSSGD
+443 GDVYHSSGN
-452 REKAYAMYDQALSY
+452 REKAYEMYDLALSY
-466 NASNVPVLN
+466 NASNIPVLN
-475 NYSYFLAIEGRDLDK
+475 NYSYFLALDGSDLDK

-532 LDKSEEPSAELYEH
+532 IDKSPEPSAELFEH
-546 YGDILFMLGEVDEA
+546 YGDILYMLGEVDEA

-569 LGSESAE
+569 LGSESAD
-576 VLKQKIEQ
+576 VLKEKIKQ

-589 P
+589 Q

>member
-1 MRNLRK
+1 
-7 RYMIG
+7 MIG
-12 MGKYRSIGLLCLVC
+12 MGKYRSIGLLCLTCVLV
-26 MIALTGCALHRNAA
+26 LTGCALHRNTA
-40 GGGELPDG
+40 GGRELSDG
-48 ERQKFEYFYLEAERQ
+48 ERKKFEYFYLEAERQ
-63 KAIGHDDAAFDLMSR
+63 KALGYDDAAFDLMSR
-78 AAEIDTASAAA
+78 AVEIDTTSAAA

-95 YYLRLGMYDKAR
+95 YYLRLGAYEQAR
-107 NDLRYAAE
+107 DGLRYAAE
-115 QYPDNYWYNV
+115 RYPDNYWYNV

-172 SAVACYDSLEVSMG
+172 SAVACYDSLELSMG
-186 MMEPITIEKLKLYGY
+186 MMAPITIEKLKLYGY
-201 MGDKEAMVAEA
+201 MGDKEAMVNEA

-241 ALAMYDRALM
+241 ALAMYDRALT

-279 IRNALINRHIDVSTK
+279 IRNALINRYIDVNTK
-294 LSIFSTYIVD
+294 LGIFSSYIVD
-304 LMKKKQE
+304 LMKKKKE

-316 SLFAEMLE
+316 SLFTEMLE

-344 EFTRAEEQY
+344 EFARAEEQY

-358 LAPSNPENWLQLI
+358 LAPSNPENWLRLTS
-371 GLYLYQEKYADVI
+371 LYLYQEKYADVI

-408 AQTKSYAEAL
+408 AQIQSYAEAL
-418 EMLQTGLTYVDE
+418 EMLETGLTYVDE
-430 GDNGTKSFFYGQM
+430 SDNGTKSFFYGQM

-452 REKAYAMYDQALSY
+452 REKAYAMYDQALLY

-475 NYSYFLAIEGRDLDK
+475 NYSYFLATEGRDLDK

-576 VLKQKIEQ
+576 ILKQKIEQ

-589 P
+589 K

>member
-1 MRNLRK
+1 MQR
-7 RYMIG
+7 
-12 MGKYRSIGLLCLVC
+12 YRSFVWLCAGLCLV
-26 MIALTGCALHRNAA
+26 LTSCGLYRNTA
-40 GGGELPDG
+40 GGELSD
-48 ERQKFEYFYLEAERQ
+48 EAHQKFEYFYLEAERQ
-63 KAIGHDDAAFDLMSR
+63 KALGHNDAAFDLMCR
-78 AAEIDTASAAA
+78 AAEIDTTSAAA

-95 YYLRLGMYDKAR
+95 YYLQLGNYEQAR
-107 NDLRYAAE
+107 TDLRYAAE
-115 QYPDNYWYNV
+115 QYPGNYWYNV

-135 QHDEAIRIWSRLLE
+135 QHDEAIRIWSRLLK
-149 QNPDKSEI
+149 QNPDKGEI

-172 SAVACYDSLEVSMG
+172 SAVACYDSLESAMG

-201 MGDKEAMVAEA
+201 MGNRDAMVAEA

-226 RLLGDIYLEA
+226 RLLGDIYLEV
-236 GRDSS
+236 GRDSA
-241 ALAMYDRALM
+241 ALSMYDRALA

-279 IRNALINRHIDVSTK
+279 IRNALMNRHIDVNTK
-294 LSIFSTYIVD
+294 LNIFSTYIID

-311 LNRVD
+311 LHRVD
-316 SLFAEMLE
+316 SLFADMLE

-339 LSSRK
+339 LSSRQ

-353 AIATD
+353 AIAAD
-358 LAPSNPENWLQLI
+358 LAPTNPENWLQLI
-371 GLYLYQEKYADVI
+371 GLYLYQEKYPEVI
-384 RVGKR
+384 EVGKR

-408 AQTKSYAEAL
+408 TQAKSYAEAL
-418 EMLQTGLTYVDE
+418 DMLETGLTYVDE
-430 GDNGTKSFFYGQM
+430 RDNETKSFFYGQM

-452 REKAYAMYDQALSY
+452 REKAYAMYDKALSY
-466 NASNVPVLN
+466 NASNIAVLN
-475 NYSYFLAIEGRDLDK
+475 NYSYFLATEGRDLDK

-532 LDKSEEPSAELYEH
+532 LDKSPEASAELFEH
-546 YGDILFMLGEVDEA
+546 YGDILYMLGEVDEA

-569 LGSESAE
+569 AGSESAE
-576 VLKQKIEQ
+576 LLKEKIKQ

>member
-1 MRNLRK
+1 MQR
-7 RYMIG
+7 
-12 MGKYRSIGLLCLVC
+12 YRSIMGLCAGFCLV
-26 MIALTGCALHRNAA
+26 LTSCALHRNTA
-40 GGGELPDG
+40 GGELSD
-48 ERQKFEYFYLEAERQ
+48 EARQKFEYFYLEAERQ
-63 KAIGHDDAAFDLMSR
+63 KALGHNDAAFDLMCR
-78 AAEIDTASAAA
+78 AAEIDTTSAAA

-95 YYLRLGMYDKAR
+95 YYLQLGNYEQAR
-107 NDLRYAAE
+107 TDLRYAAE
-115 QYPDNYWYNV
+115 QYPGNYWYNV

-135 QHDEAIRIWSRLLE
+135 RHDEAIRIWSRLLK
-149 QNPDKSEI
+149 QNPDKGEI

-172 SAVACYDSLEVSMG
+172 SAVACYDSLESAMG

-201 MGDKEAMVAEA
+201 MGNRDAMVAEA

-226 RLLGDIYLEA
+226 RLLGDIYLEV
-236 GRDSS
+236 GRDSA
-241 ALAMYDRALM
+241 ALSMYDRALA

-279 IRNALINRHIDVSTK
+279 IRNALMNRHIDVNTK
-294 LSIFSTYIVD
+294 LNIFSTYIID

-311 LNRVD
+311 LHRVD
-316 SLFAEMLE
+316 SLFTDMLE

-339 LSSRK
+339 LSSRQ

-353 AIATD
+353 AIAAD
-358 LAPSNPENWLQLI
+358 LAPTNPENWLQLI
-371 GLYLYQEKYADVI
+371 GLYLYQEKYPEVI
-384 RVGKR
+384 EVGKR

-408 AQTKSYAEAL
+408 TQTKSYAEAL
-418 EMLQTGLTYVDE
+418 DMLETGLTYVDE
-430 GDNGTKSFFYGQM
+430 RDNETKSFFYGQM

-452 REKAYAMYDQALSY
+452 REKAYAMYDKALSY
-466 NASNVPVLN
+466 NASNIAVLN
-475 NYSYFLAIEGRDLDK
+475 NYSYFLATEGRDLDK

-532 LDKSEEPSAELYEH
+532 LDKSPEASAELFEH
-546 YGDILFMLGEVDEA
+546 YGDILYMLGEVDEA

-569 LGSESAE
+569 AGSESAE
-576 VLKQKIEQ
+576 LLKEKIKQ

>member
-1 MRNLRK
+1 MQR
-7 RYMIG
+7 
-12 MGKYRSIGLLCLVC
+12 YRSFVWLCAGLCLV
-26 MIALTGCALHRNAA
+26 LTSCGLYRNTA
-40 GGGELPDG
+40 GGELSD
-48 ERQKFEYFYLEAERQ
+48 EAHQKFEYFYLEAERQ
-63 KAIGHDDAAFDLMSR
+63 KALGHNDAAFDLMCR
-78 AAEIDTASAAA
+78 AAEIDTTSAAA

-95 YYLRLGMYDKAR
+95 YYLQLGNYEQAR
-107 NDLRYAAE
+107 TDLRYAAE
-115 QYPDNYWYNV
+115 QYPGNYWYNV

-135 QHDEAIRIWSRLLE
+135 QHDEAIRIWSRLLK
-149 QNPDKSEI
+149 QNPDKGEI

-172 SAVACYDSLEVSMG
+172 SAVACYDSLESAMG

-201 MGDKEAMVAEA
+201 MGNRDAMVAEA

-226 RLLGDIYLEA
+226 RLLGDIYLEV
-236 GRDSS
+236 GRDSA
-241 ALAMYDRALM
+241 ALSMYDRALA

-279 IRNALINRHIDVSTK
+279 IRNALMNRHIDVNTK
-294 LSIFSTYIVD
+294 LNIFSTYIID

-311 LNRVD
+311 LHRVD
-316 SLFAEMLE
+316 SLFTDMLE

-339 LSSRK
+339 LSSRQ

-353 AIATD
+353 AIAAD
-358 LAPSNPENWLQLI
+358 LAPTNPENWLQLI
-371 GLYLYQEKYADVI
+371 GLYLYQEKYPEVI
-384 RVGKR
+384 EVGKR

-408 AQTKSYAEAL
+408 TQTKSYAEAL
-418 EMLQTGLTYVDE
+418 DMLETGLTYVDE
-430 GDNGTKSFFYGQM
+430 RDNETKSFFYGQM

-452 REKAYAMYDQALSY
+452 REKAYAMYDKALSY
-466 NASNVPVLN
+466 NASNIAVLN
-475 NYSYFLAIEGRDLDK
+475 NYSYFLATEGRDLDK

-532 LDKSEEPSAELYEH
+532 LDKSPEASAELFEH
-546 YGDILFMLGEVDEA
+546 YGDILYMLGEVDEA

-569 LGSESAE
+569 AGSESAE
-576 VLKQKIEQ
+576 LLKEKIKQ

>member
-1 MRNLRK
+1 MMSMR
-7 RYMIG
+7 
-12 MGKYRSIGLLCLVC
+12 KYGTIALLCVAWC
-26 MIALTGCALHRNAA
+26 VALTGCALHRSGA
-40 GGGELPDG
+40 GEGELSAE

-63 KAIGHDDAAFDLMSR
+63 KALDHDDAAFDLMSR

-95 YYLRLGMYDKAR
+95 YYLRLGLYDQAR
-107 NDLRYAAE
+107 GDLRYAAE
-115 QYPDNYWYNV
+115 QHPENYWYNV

-135 QHDEAIRIWSRLLE
+135 QHDEAIRIWSRLLK
-149 QNPDKSEI
+149 QNPDKGEI

-172 SAVACYDSLEVSMG
+172 SAVACYDSLESSMG
-186 MMEPITIEKLKLYGY
+186 IKVPITIEKLKLYEH
-201 MGDKEAMVAEA
+201 MGDMDAMVSEA

-241 ALAMYDRALM
+241 ALAMYDRALEV
-251 LEPENGYVYLSK
+251 EPENGYVYLSK

-279 IRNALINRHIDVSTK
+279 IRNALINRHIDVDTK
-294 LSIFSTYIVD
+294 LNIFSTYIVD

-408 AQTKSYAEAL
+408 TQTKSYAEAL
-418 EMLQTGLTYVDE
+418 EMLETGLTYVDE

-452 REKAYAMYDQALSY
+452 REKAYAMYDLALSY
-466 NASNVPVLN
+466 NASNIPVLN
-475 NYSYFLAIEGRDLDK
+475 NYSYFLAVEGRDLDK

-532 LDKSEEPSAELYEH
+532 IDKSPEPSAELYEH
-546 YGDILFMLGEVDEA
+546 YGDILAMLGELDEA
-560 VEYWQKALD
+560 VTYWQKALD
-569 LGSESAE
+569 LGSESAD
-576 VLKQKIEQ
+576 VLKEKIEQ

-589 P
+589 K

>member
-1 MRNLRK
+1 MR
-7 RYMIG
+7 
-12 MGKYRSIGLLCLVC
+12 KYGTIALLCVAGC
-26 MIALTGCALHRNAA
+26 VALTGCALHRSGA
-40 GGGELPDG
+40 GEGELSAE

-63 KAIGHDDAAFDLMSR
+63 KALDHDDAAFDLMSR

-95 YYLRLGMYDKAR
+95 YYLRLGLYDQAR
-107 NDLRYAAE
+107 GDLRYAAE
-115 QYPDNYWYNV
+115 QHPENYWYNV
-125 VYANFSQQSG
+125 VYANFSQQIG
-135 QHDEAIRIWSRLLE
+135 QHDEAIRIWSRLLK
-149 QNPDKSEI
+149 QNPDKGEI

-172 SAVACYDSLEVSMG
+172 SAVACYDSLELSMG
-186 MMEPITIEKLKLYGY
+186 IMAPITIEKLKLYER
-201 MGDKEAMVAEA
+201 MGDMDAMVSEA

-226 RLLGDIYLEA
+226 RLLGDIYLEM

-241 ALAMYDRALM
+241 ALAMYDRALEV
-251 LEPENGYVYLSK
+251 EPENGYVYLSK

-279 IRNALINRHIDVSTK
+279 IRNALTSRHIDVDTK
-294 LSIFSTYIVD
+294 LNIFSTYIVD

-408 AQTKSYAEAL
+408 TQAKSYAEAL
-418 EMLQTGLTYVDE
+418 EMLETGLTYVDE

-452 REKAYAMYDQALSY
+452 REKAYAMYDLALSY
-466 NASNVPVLN
+466 NASNIPVLN
-475 NYSYFLAIEGRDLDK
+475 NYSYFLAIEGHDLDK

-532 LDKSEEPSAELYEH
+532 IDKSPEPSAELYEH
-546 YGDILFMLGEVDEA
+546 YGDILAMLGELDEA
-560 VEYWQKALD
+560 VTYWQKALD
-569 LGSESAE
+569 LGSESAD
-576 VLKQKIEQ
+576 VLKEKIEQ

-589 P
+589 K

>member
-1 MRNLRK
+1 MQR
-7 RYMIG
+7 
-12 MGKYRSIGLLCLVC
+12 YRSIVWLCAGLCLV
-26 MIALTGCALHRNAA
+26 LTSCGLYRNTA
-40 GGGELPDG
+40 GGELSD
-48 ERQKFEYFYLEAERQ
+48 EARQKFEYFYLEAERQ
-63 KAIGHDDAAFDLMSR
+63 KALGHNDAAFDLMCR
-78 AAEIDTASAAA
+78 AAEIDTTSAAA

-95 YYLRLGMYDKAR
+95 YYLQLGNYEQAR
-107 NDLRYAAE
+107 TDLRYAAE
-115 QYPDNYWYNV
+115 QYPGNYWYNV

-135 QHDEAIRIWSRLLE
+135 QHDEAIRIWSRLLK
-149 QNPDKSEI
+149 QNPDKGEI

-172 SAVACYDSLEVSMG
+172 SAVACYDSLESAMG

-201 MGDKEAMVAEA
+201 MGNRDAMVAEA

-226 RLLGDIYLEA
+226 RLLGDIYLEV
-236 GRDSS
+236 GRDSA
-241 ALAMYDRALM
+241 ALSMYDRALA

-279 IRNALINRHIDVSTK
+279 IRNALMNRHIDVNTK
-294 LSIFSTYIVD
+294 LNIFSTYIID

-316 SLFAEMLE
+316 SLFADMLE

-339 LSSRK
+339 LSSRQ

-353 AIATD
+353 AIAAD
-358 LAPSNPENWLQLI
+358 LAPTNPENWLQLI
-371 GLYLYQEKYADVI
+371 GLYLYQEKYPEVI
-384 RVGKR
+384 EVGKR

-408 AQTKSYAEAL
+408 TQTKSYAEAL
-418 EMLQTGLTYVDE
+418 DMLETGLTYVDE
-430 GDNGTKSFFYGQM
+430 RDNETKSFFYGQM

-452 REKAYAMYDQALSY
+452 REKAYAMYDKALSY
-466 NASNVPVLN
+466 NASNIAVLN
-475 NYSYFLAIEGRDLDK
+475 NYSYFLATEGRDLDK

-532 LDKSEEPSAELYEH
+532 LDKSPEVSAELFEH
-546 YGDILFMLGEVDEA
+546 YGDILYMLGEVDEA

-569 LGSESAE
+569 AGSESAE
-576 VLKQKIEQ
+576 LLKEKIKQ

>member
-1 MRNLRK
+1 M
-7 RYMIG
+7 
-12 MGKYRSIGLLCLVC
+12 MGISMKKYRYIGLLCLAGCV
-26 MIALTGCALHRNAA
+26 ALSGCAVHRSTVAD
-40 GGGELPDG
+40 ELSAG

-63 KAIGHDDAAFDLMSR
+63 KALGHNDAAFDLMSR
-78 AAEIDTASAAA
+78 AAEIDTTSAAA

-95 YYLRLGMYDKAR
+95 YYLQLGLYDQAR

-115 QYPDNYWYNV
+115 EYPDNYWYNV
-125 VYANFSQQSG
+125 VYANFSQRSG
-135 QHDEAIRIWSRLLE
+135 QHDEAIRIWSRLLKK
-149 QNPDKSEI
+149 NPDKGEI

-172 SAVACYDSLEVSMG
+172 SAIACYDSLESSMG
-186 MMEPITIEKLKLYGY
+186 MMEPITIEKLRLYGY
-201 MGDKEAMVAEA
+201 MGDKEAMVSEA
-212 EKLQRTFPQNTDYM
+212 EKLQHTFPQNTDYM

-236 GRDSS
+236 GRDSA
-241 ALAMYDRALM
+241 ALSMYDRALS

-279 IRNALINRHIDVSTK
+279 IRNALLNRHVDVDTK
-294 LSIFSTYIVD
+294 LNIFRTYIVD
-304 LMKKKQE
+304 LMKKNKE

-316 SLFAEMLE
+316 SLFVEMLE

-332 HRLFGMY
+332 HSLYGMY

-344 EFTRAEEQY
+344 EFSRAEEQY

-358 LAPSNPENWLQLI
+358 LEPTNPDNWLQLI
-371 GLYLYQEKYADVI
+371 GLYLYQEKYPDVI

-418 EMLQTGLTYVDE
+418 EMLETGLTYVDE

-443 GDVYHSSGD
+443 GDVYHSSGN
-452 REKAYAMYDQALSY
+452 REKAYEMYDLALSY
-466 NASNVPVLN
+466 NASNIPVLN
-475 NYSYFLAIEGRDLDK
+475 NYSYFLALDGSDLDK

-532 LDKSEEPSAELYEH
+532 IDKSPEPSAELFEH
-546 YGDILFMLGEVDEA
+546 YGDILYMLGEVDEA

-569 LGSESAE
+569 LGSESAD
-576 VLKQKIEQ
+576 VLKEKIKQ

-589 P
+589 Q

>member
-1 MRNLRK
+1 MQR
-7 RYMIG
+7 
-12 MGKYRSIGLLCLVC
+12 YRSIVWLCAGLCLV
-26 MIALTGCALHRNAA
+26 LTSCGLYRNTA
-40 GGGELPDG
+40 GGELSD
-48 ERQKFEYFYLEAERQ
+48 EAHQKFEYFYLEAERQ
-63 KAIGHDDAAFDLMSR
+63 KALGHNDAAFDLMCR
-78 AAEIDTASAAA
+78 AAEIDTTSAAA

-95 YYLRLGMYDKAR
+95 YYLQLGNYEQAR
-107 NDLRYAAE
+107 TDLRYAAE
-115 QYPDNYWYNV
+115 QYPGNYWYNV

-135 QHDEAIRIWSRLLE
+135 QHDEAIRIWSRLLK
-149 QNPDKSEI
+149 QNPDKGEI

-172 SAVACYDSLEVSMG
+172 SAVACYDSLESAMG

-201 MGDKEAMVAEA
+201 MGNRDAMVAEA

-226 RLLGDIYLEA
+226 RLLGDIYLEV
-236 GRDSS
+236 GRDSA
-241 ALAMYDRALM
+241 ALSMYDRALA

-279 IRNALINRHIDVSTK
+279 IRNALMNRHIDVNTK
-294 LSIFSTYIVD
+294 LNIFSTYIID

-316 SLFAEMLE
+316 SLFADMLE

-353 AIATD
+353 AIAAD
-358 LAPSNPENWLQLI
+358 LAPTNPENWLQLI
-371 GLYLYQEKYADVI
+371 GLYLYQEKYPEVI
-384 RVGKR
+384 EVGKR

-408 AQTKSYAEAL
+408 TQTKSYAEAL
-418 EMLQTGLTYVDE
+418 DMLETGLTYVDE
-430 GDNGTKSFFYGQM
+430 RDNETKSFFYGQM

-452 REKAYAMYDQALSY
+452 REKAYAMYDKALSY
-466 NASNVPVLN
+466 NASNIAVLN
-475 NYSYFLAIEGRDLDK
+475 NYSYFLATEGRDLDK

-532 LDKSEEPSAELYEH
+532 LDKSPEASAELFEH
-546 YGDILFMLGEVDEA
+546 YGDILYMLGEVDEA

-569 LGSESAE
+569 AGSESAE
-576 VLKQKIEQ
+576 LLKEKIKQ

>member
-1 MRNLRK
+1 MQR
-7 RYMIG
+7 
-12 MGKYRSIGLLCLVC
+12 YRSFVWLCAGLCLV
-26 MIALTGCALHRNAA
+26 LTSCGLYRNTA
-40 GGGELPDG
+40 GGELSD
-48 ERQKFEYFYLEAERQ
+48 EARQKFEYFYLEAERQ
-63 KAIGHDDAAFDLMSR
+63 KALGHNDAAFDLMCR
-78 AAEIDTASAAA
+78 AAEIDTTSAAA

-95 YYLRLGMYDKAR
+95 YYLQLGNYEQAR
-107 NDLRYAAE
+107 TDLRYAAE
-115 QYPDNYWYNV
+115 QYPGNYWYNV

-135 QHDEAIRIWSRLLE
+135 QHDEAIRIWSRLLK
-149 QNPDKSEI
+149 QNPDKGEI

-172 SAVACYDSLEVSMG
+172 SAVACYDSLESAMG

-201 MGDKEAMVAEA
+201 MGNRDAMVAEA

-226 RLLGDIYLEA
+226 RLLGDIYLEV
-236 GRDSS
+236 GRDSA
-241 ALAMYDRALM
+241 ALSMYDRALA

-279 IRNALINRHIDVSTK
+279 IRNALMNRHIDVNTK
-294 LSIFSTYIVD
+294 LNIFSTYIID

-311 LNRVD
+311 LHRVD
-316 SLFAEMLE
+316 SLFTDMLE

-339 LSSRK
+339 LSSRQ

-353 AIATD
+353 AIAAD
-358 LAPSNPENWLQLI
+358 LAPTNPENWLQLI
-371 GLYLYQEKYADVI
+371 GLYLYQEKYPEVI
-384 RVGKR
+384 EVGKR

-408 AQTKSYAEAL
+408 TQTKSYAEAL
-418 EMLQTGLTYVDE
+418 DMLETGLTYVDE
-430 GDNGTKSFFYGQM
+430 RDNETKSFFYGQM

-452 REKAYAMYDQALSY
+452 REKAYAMYDKALSY
-466 NASNVPVLN
+466 NASNIAVLN
-475 NYSYFLAIEGRDLDK
+475 NYSYFLATEGRDLDK

-532 LDKSEEPSAELYEH
+532 LDKSPEASAELFEH
-546 YGDILFMLGEVDEA
+546 YGDILYMLGEVDEA

-569 LGSESAE
+569 AGSESAE
-576 VLKQKIEQ
+576 LLKEKIKQ

>member
-1 MRNLRK
+1 MG
-7 RYMIG
+7 IG
-12 MGKYRSIGLLCLVC
+12 MRKYGLMGLQCLILGIVL
-26 MIALTGCALHRNAA
+26 MGCAVHKDVAKSEGLSFDEQR
-40 GGGELPDG
+40 
-48 ERQKFEYFYLEAERQ
+48 KFDYFYLEAERL
-63 KAIGHDDAAFDLMSR
+63 KAIGENDAAFDLMSR
-78 AAEIDTASAAA
+78 AVEIDTTSAAA

-95 YYLRLGMYDKAR
+95 YYLRLGRYEQAR
-107 NDLRYAAE
+107 KDLCYAAE
-115 QYPDNYWYNV
+115 KYPDNYWYNA

-135 QHDEAIRIWSRLLE
+135 HHDEAIRIWSRLLKK
-149 QNPDKSEI
+149 NPDKSEI
-157 NSALAEAYTAKGDLK
+157 NSALAEAYTAKGDMK
-172 SAVACYDSLEVSMG
+172 SAVACYDSMELSMG
-186 MMEPITIEKLKLYGY
+186 MMEPITIEKLKLYEY
-201 MGDKEAMVAEA
+201 MGDREAMVSEA

-236 GRDSS
+236 GNDSA
-241 ALAMYDRALM
+241 ALLMYDKALET
-251 LEPENGYVYLSK
+251 EPENGYIYLSR

-279 IRNALINRHIDVSTK
+279 IRNALINRHIDVDTK

-304 LMKKKQE
+304 LMKKNQE

-344 EFTRAEEQY
+344 EFAKAEEQY
-353 AIATD
+353 AFAAD
-358 LAPSNPENWLQLI
+358 LSPTNPENWLQLI
-371 GLYLYQEKYADVI
+371 GLYLYQEKYPEVI
-384 RVGKR
+384 QVGKR

-408 AQTKSYAEAL
+408 AQTKSYTEAL
-418 EMLQTGLTYVDE
+418 EMLETGLTYVDE
-430 GDNGTKSFFYGQM
+430 GDGGTKSFFYGQM
-443 GDVYHSSGD
+443 GDVYYSAGD
-452 REKAYAMYDQALSY
+452 RDKAYEMYDKALLY
-466 NASNVPVLN
+466 NASNIPVLN
-475 NYSYFLAIEGRDLDK
+475 NYSYFLAVEGRDLGK

-512 AWIFFKKGDYSL
+512 AWIFFKQGNYSL

-532 LDKSEEPSAELYEH
+532 LDKAEAPSAELFEH

-569 LGSESAE
+569 TGSESADL
-576 VLKQKIEQ
+576 LKEKIKQ

-589 P
+589 K

>member
-1 MRNLRK
+1 MQR
-7 RYMIG
+7 
-12 MGKYRSIGLLCLVC
+12 YRSIVWLCAGLCLV
-26 MIALTGCALHRNAA
+26 LTSCGLYRNTA
-40 GGGELPDG
+40 GGELSD
-48 ERQKFEYFYLEAERQ
+48 EARQKFEYFYLEAERQ
-63 KAIGHDDAAFDLMSR
+63 KALGHNDAAFDLMCR
-78 AAEIDTASAAA
+78 AAEIDTTSAAA

-95 YYLRLGMYDKAR
+95 YYLQLGNYEQAR
-107 NDLRYAAE
+107 TDLRYAAE
-115 QYPDNYWYNV
+115 QYPGNYWYNV

-135 QHDEAIRIWSRLLE
+135 QHDEAIRIWSRLLK
-149 QNPDKSEI
+149 QNPDKGEI

-172 SAVACYDSLEVSMG
+172 SAVACYDSLESAMG

-201 MGDKEAMVAEA
+201 MGNRDAMVAEA

-226 RLLGDIYLEA
+226 RLLGDIYLEV
-236 GRDSS
+236 GRDSA
-241 ALAMYDRALM
+241 ALSMYDRALA

-279 IRNALINRHIDVSTK
+279 IRNALMNRHIDVNTK
-294 LSIFSTYIVD
+294 LNIFSTYIID

-316 SLFAEMLE
+316 SLFADMLE

-339 LSSRK
+339 LSSRQ

-353 AIATD
+353 AIAAD
-358 LAPSNPENWLQLI
+358 LAPTNPENWLQLI
-371 GLYLYQEKYADVI
+371 GLYLYQEKYPEVI
-384 RVGKR
+384 EVGKR

-408 AQTKSYAEAL
+408 TQAKSYAEAL
-418 EMLQTGLTYVDE
+418 DMLETGLTYVDE
-430 GDNGTKSFFYGQM
+430 RDNETKSFFYGQM

-452 REKAYAMYDQALSY
+452 REKAYAMYDKALSY
-466 NASNVPVLN
+466 NASNIAVLN
-475 NYSYFLAIEGRDLDK
+475 NYSYFLATEGRDLDK

-532 LDKSEEPSAELYEH
+532 LDKSPEVSAELFEH
-546 YGDILFMLGEVDEA
+546 YGDILYMLGEVDEA

-569 LGSESAE
+569 AGSESAE
-576 VLKQKIEQ
+576 LLKEKIKQ